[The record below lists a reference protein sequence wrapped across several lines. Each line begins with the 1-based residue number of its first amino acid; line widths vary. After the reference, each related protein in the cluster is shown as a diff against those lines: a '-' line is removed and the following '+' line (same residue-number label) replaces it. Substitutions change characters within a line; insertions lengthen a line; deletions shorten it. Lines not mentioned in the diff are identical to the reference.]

1 MRGLNGDSTSRS
13 VPESLL
19 PPDPEEKCGKVLEIA
34 EDLLKRSNTCKG
46 LEDKRVEVGPMEERG
61 TELIPTHQS
70 STTAAYAKI
79 SARTAL
85 RVYRVTFRWTEAA
98 RLARERSP

>member
-46 LEDKRVEVGPMEERG
+46 LEDKRVDMFPKEGAKMSKDAKDFLERLKKLRATLTTKDEEINKEFEKYSGDVR
-61 TELIPTHQS
+61 
-70 STTAAYAKI
+70 
-79 SARTAL
+79 
-85 RVYRVTFRWTEAA
+85 
-98 RLARERSP
+98 